1 MVEILMNKKFVKKV
15 QQVTFSGDYAKES
28 GQKVLYVTELAV
40 FELTEKGVTLVEIA
54 PGIDLQTQIL
64 DQVEFPVA
72 VSPDLREM
80 DARIFGQG
88 PMGLKLKERL

>member
-1 MVEILMNKKFVKKV
+1 M
-15 QQVTFSGDYAKES
+15 
-28 GQKVLYVTELAV
+28 
-40 FELTEKGVTLVEIA
+40 EIA